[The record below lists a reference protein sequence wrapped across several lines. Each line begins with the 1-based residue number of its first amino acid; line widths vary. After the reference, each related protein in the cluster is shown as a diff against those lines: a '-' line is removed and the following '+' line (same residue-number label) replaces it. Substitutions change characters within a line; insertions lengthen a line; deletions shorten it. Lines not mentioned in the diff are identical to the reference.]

1 MSEEPSAPNPNPHP
15 SDKSPEADAALM
27 TADGARLKLRP
38 RLSAEPPAAESANSA
53 GQTAESAPTEEAPL
67 IKLRP
72 RGSIPSFPPPVTTPP
87 EVANEAIP
95 SVPKIESAPVQ
106 VSVSAPPSA
115 SVPVEVKIANRAP
128 KPPPLVSADRPPI
141 PARKKMPAEL
151 VTPPI
156 EPPVVVKNKK
166 SKSLLALAVLGLV
179 ALSAGYFAYQNYF
192 KSPPPP
198 PPRPVTKKAA
208 APTPQAPVVTPAPV
222 QPSASV
228 PVARSTAVVPAERKS
243 DNSGPTPSATL
254 NALAAAPI
262 KAVNRARS
270 VVDQRRDADQVNV
283 GKILDEAAPVAP
295 SAVPAP
301 KKAETPV
308 RPTTIPLKLALD
320 NVSTPRA
327 VAPGV
332 VAGTDVRAT
341 NEASVAFRS
350 YIANAK
356 IGGVFQGQPTRVLI
370 NGRIVRP
377 GDSVD
382 EKLAI
387 TFIEVEAVDRLLV
400 FKDGTDAR
408 VTRRY

>member
-1 MSEEPSAPNPNPHP
+1 
-15 SDKSPEADAALM
+15 
-27 TADGARLKLRP
+27 
-38 RLSAEPPAAESANSA
+38 
-53 GQTAESAPTEEAPL
+53 
-67 IKLRP
+67 
-72 RGSIPSFPPPVTTPP
+72 
-87 EVANEAIP
+87 
-95 SVPKIESAPVQ
+95 
-106 VSVSAPPSA
+106 
-115 SVPVEVKIANRAP
+115 
-128 KPPPLVSADRPPI
+128 
-141 PARKKMPAEL
+141 MPAEL

-179 ALSAGYFAYQNYF
+179 ALSAGYFTYQNYF

-208 APTPQAPVVTPAPV
+208 APAPQAPVVMPAPV

-262 KAVNRARS
+262 KAVNRAKT
-270 VVDQRRDADQVNV
+270 VVDQRRDTDQVNV
-283 GKILDEAAPVAP
+283 GKILDEATPVAP
-295 SAVPAP
+295 SAAPAP

-377 GDSVD
+377 GDTVD
-382 EKLAI
+382 EKLGI

-400 FKDGTDAR
+400 FQDGTEAR

>member
-1 MSEEPSAPNPNPHP
+1 M
-15 SDKSPEADAALM
+15 
-27 TADGARLKLRP
+27 
-38 RLSAEPPAAESANSA
+38 
-53 GQTAESAPTEEAPL
+53 
-67 IKLRP
+67 IKLKP
-72 RGSIPSFPPPVTTPP
+72 RGSIPSFPAPVSTSPLVASEAPPS
-87 EVANEAIP
+87 E
-95 SVPKIESAPVQ
+95 PKIEPTPARVSA
-106 VSVSAPPSA
+106 SAPPPPL
-115 SVPVEVKIANRAP
+115 VPVEVSITNRTP
-128 KPPPLVSADRPPI
+128 QPPPLVSADRPPI

-156 EPPVVVKNKK
+156 EPPVVVKNKN
-166 SKSLLALAVLGLV
+166 SKSLLVLAVLGVV

-198 PPRPVTKKAA
+198 SPRPVTKKAA
-208 APTPQAPVVTPAPV
+208 TPAPQAPVVAPAPA

-254 NALAAAPI
+254 NALASAPI
-262 KAVNRARS
+262 KAVNRAKS
-270 VVDQRRDADQVNV
+270 VVAQRRDTDQVNV

-295 SAVPAP
+295 SAAPAP

-308 RPTTIPLKLALD
+308 RPATIPLKLALD

>member
-1 MSEEPSAPNPNPHP
+1 
-15 SDKSPEADAALM
+15 M

-72 RGSIPSFPPPVTTPP
+72 RGSIPSVPAAVITPP
-87 EVANEAIP
+87 KVAHEAIP
-95 SVPKIESAPVQ
+95 SVPKIESAPAQ
-106 VSVSAPPSA
+106 VSVSAPPLA

-151 VTPPI
+151 VAPPV
-156 EPPVVVKNKK
+156 EPPVVVKNKPP
-166 SKSLLALAVLGLV
+166 KSLVVLAVLGLV
-179 ALSAGYFAYQNYF
+179 ALGAGYFAYQNYF
-192 KSPPPP
+192 TSPPPP
-198 PPRPVTKKAA
+198 PLRPVPKKATTPA
-208 APTPQAPVVTPAPV
+208 PQAPVVTPAPA

-262 KAVNRARS
+262 KAVNRAKS
-270 VVDQRRDADQVNV
+270 VVAQRRDSDQVQV
-283 GKILDEAAPVAP
+283 EKILDEAAPATRP
-295 SAVPAP
+295 AAPAP
-301 KKAETPV
+301 KQTETPV
-308 RPTTIPLKLALD
+308 RPAPIPLKLALD

-377 GDSVD
+377 GDTVD
-382 EKLAI
+382 EKLGI

>member
-1 MSEEPSAPNPNPHP
+1 MGR
-15 SDKSPEADAALM
+15 
-27 TADGARLKLRP
+27 DGAR
-38 RLSAEPPAAESANSA
+38 
-53 GQTAESAPTEEAPL
+53 
-67 IKLRP
+67 IKSDVVDL
-72 RGSIPSFPPPVTTPP
+72 
-87 EVANEAIP
+87 
-95 SVPKIESAPVQ
+95 
-106 VSVSAPPSA
+106 
-115 SVPVEVKIANRAP
+115 
-128 KPPPLVSADRPPI
+128 LVSGKRDAVQRLFGQRRLEQGLADQRLFG
-141 PARKKMPAEL
+141 A
-151 VTPPI
+151 
-156 EPPVVVKNKK
+156 VKAQH
-166 SKSLLALAVLGLV
+166 LRAVFRLDRDQG
-179 ALSAGYFAYQNYF
+179 
-192 KSPPPP
+192 
-198 PPRPVTKKAA
+198 
-208 APTPQAPVVTPAPV
+208 
-222 QPSASV
+222 
-228 PVARSTAVVPAERKS
+228 
-243 DNSGPTPSATL
+243 
-254 NALAAAPI
+254 
-262 KAVNRARS
+262 
-270 VVDQRRDADQVNV
+270 QRRDADQVNV

-295 SAVPAP
+295 SAAPSP
-301 KKAETPV
+301 KKAVTPV
-308 RPTTIPLKLALD
+308 RPATIPLKLALD